1 MGLKGAGSYFQ
12 RAKKKMILIK
22 SWYFSL
28 SKGLEESVLGTASS
42 LKLKMSAILKVQL
55 YLSDAM
61 VAAYSVV

>member
-28 SKGLEESVLGTASS
+28 SKGLEESALGTASS
-42 LKLKMSAILKVQL
+42 LKLKMSSILKVQL